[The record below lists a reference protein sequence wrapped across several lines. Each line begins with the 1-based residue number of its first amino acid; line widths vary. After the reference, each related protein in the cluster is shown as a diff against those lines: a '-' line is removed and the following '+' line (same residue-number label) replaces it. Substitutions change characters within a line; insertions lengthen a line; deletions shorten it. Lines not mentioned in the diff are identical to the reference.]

1 MEFAEELRQKNE
13 EFKRFMEESARS
25 RAALK
30 ASFEEEMKKS
40 DDSYK
45 QTKGNINQ
53 GFKNVAKMLAEQLSD
68 KKPNSKNS
76 GEKDKPSNF
85 GKIHNAPQFDKLK
98 EPKLKS
104 IKEVEPIKEDED

>member
-1 MEFAEELRQKNE
+1 
-13 EFKRFMEESARS
+13 MEESARS

-68 KKPNSKNS
+68 NKSKSENSV
-76 GEKDKPSNF
+76 EKDQPSNF
-85 GKIHNAPQFDKLK
+85 GKIHNGPQFDKLK
-98 EPKLKS
+98 ETKLNS
-104 IKEVEPIKEDED
+104 IKEVAPI